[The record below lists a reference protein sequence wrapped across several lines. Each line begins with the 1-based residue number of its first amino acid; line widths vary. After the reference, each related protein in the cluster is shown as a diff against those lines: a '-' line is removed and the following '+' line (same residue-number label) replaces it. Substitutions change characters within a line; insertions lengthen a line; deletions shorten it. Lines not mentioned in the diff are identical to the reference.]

1 MSPPFL
7 YLCRGSPVLAKVLAP
22 LRALAL
28 AVLLTAFALP
38 AFAGPFEDAVA
49 KFATDDFSDTEEA
62 IGVVAAS
69 GSPLAYPIIS
79 ALQDERLMFDADSKK
94 VYIKETDG
102 KAIDAATGAPV
113 DAIPDGASEVRLN
126 NRLRRTV
133 EAALGGLTLLSPDV
147 ETRISAA
154 KSVFKSHEESALPA
168 VESALAKET
177 DTTAK
182 VALGE
187 ARAAILLFKSDANE
201 VEKLKAVAT
210 VKARGDQEALAMLND
225 IGSDQ
230 PPAVTKAAASAI
242 ASIQNTLALWS
253 AVQNAWYGL
262 SLGSVL
268 LLAAIGLAITF
279 GVMGV
284 INMAHGEMVML
295 GAYTTF
301 VVQEV
306 IRTRYP
312 ALFDY
317 SLLIAV
323 PLAFLVSGA
332 IGVLIERSIIRFLYG
347 RPLETLLATW
357 GLSLVLQQAV
367 RTIFG
372 PTNREVDNP
381 SWMSGA
387 FELGHITITYNRLW
401 ILCFTLAVF
410 AILLA
415 MLRFTALGLEMRA
428 VTQNRRMAA
437 SMGIATSRVDALTF
451 GLGSGIA
458 GIAGVALSQIDN
470 VSPNLGQGYII
481 DSFMVVV
488 FGGVGNLW
496 GTLVGA
502 FTLGIANKFLEPV
515 AGAVLGKIT
524 ILVLIILFIQKR
536 PRGLFAL
543 KGRAVEA

>member
-1 MSPPFL
+1 
-7 YLCRGSPVLAKVLAP
+7 VLAC
-22 LRALAL
+22 LR
-28 AVLLTAFALP
+28 AFALSLLLV
-38 AFAGPFEDAVA
+38 AFAGPCLAGPFEDAVA
-49 KFATDDFSDTEEA
+49 KLANDDFSDTEEA
-62 IGVVAAS
+62 IGTIAS
-69 GSPLAYPIIS
+69 SGNPLAYPIIG
-79 ALQDERLMFDADSKK
+79 ALKDERLFADGETKK
-94 VYIKETDG
+94 VFIKQDDG
-102 KAIDAATGAPV
+102 KVIDAATGA
-113 DAIPDGASEVRLN
+113 AIDSLPDSASAVSLN

-133 EAALGGLTLLSPDV
+133 DAALGGLTLLSPDLA
-147 ETRISAA
+147 TRLAA
-154 KSVFKSHEESALPA
+154 AQSVFKSHEEAVLPT
-168 VESALAKET
+168 VEGALAKET
-177 DTTAK
+177 NRTAK
-182 VALGE
+182 TALGE
-187 ARAAILLFKSDANE
+187 ARAAILLFKSDASE
-201 VEKLKAVAT
+201 VDKLEAVAT
-210 VKARGDQEALAMLND
+210 IKARGDQEAMAMLSD
-225 IGSDQ
+225 VGGDQ
-230 PPAVTKAAASAI
+230 PVAVAKAAAAGV
-242 ASIQNTLALWS
+242 ASIQSTLAIWS
-253 AVQNAWYGL
+253 TVQNAWYGL

-312 ALFDY
+312 GMFDY
-317 SLLIAV
+317 SLVIAV

-332 IGVLIERSIIRFLYG
+332 VGILIERSIIRFLYG

-367 RTIFG
+367 RTLFG
-372 PTNREVDNP
+372 PTNREVGNP

-387 FELGHITITYNRLW
+387 FELGHMTITYNRLW

-410 AILLA
+410 VILLA
-415 MLRFTALGLEMRA
+415 MLRFTSLGLQMRA

-470 VSPNLGQGYII
+470 VSPNLGQSYII

-515 AGAVLGKIT
+515 AGAVLGKIA

-543 KGRAVEA
+543 KGRAIEA